1 MAGMAVSATKRRLLL
16 YGANGYSLTIA
27 GSLAVAE
34 YLMSHRP
41 EGGAYTP
48 AKLVGV
54 DLVMELPRSGKMG
67 IA

>member
-1 MAGMAVSATKRRLLL
+1 MI

-34 YLMSHRP
+34 YFMSHRP

-48 AKLVGV
+48 AKWVGV

>member
-1 MAGMAVSATKRRLLL
+1 MTAPNAPHTRWMI

-54 DLVMELPRSGKMG
+54 DLVTGLPGSGGMEVG
-67 IA
+67 